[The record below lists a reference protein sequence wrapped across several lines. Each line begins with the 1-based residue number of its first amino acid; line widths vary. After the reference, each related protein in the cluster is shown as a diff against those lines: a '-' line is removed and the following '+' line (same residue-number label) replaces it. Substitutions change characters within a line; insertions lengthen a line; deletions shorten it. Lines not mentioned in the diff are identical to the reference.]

1 MTTATTDRLMNLLP
15 AVYRLRDVDKRGPL
29 DRDQLRKL
37 LSIIAGQVD
46 LLDEDLAQL
55 YDDQFIDTCA
65 DWVIPYIGD
74 LLGTSPLYAGN
85 ETEGDTARSLFPD
98 LLGPRFAPRVALR
111 GRADVARTIYFRK
124 RKATLPMLEE
134 LANAVTGWA
143 AHVVE
148 FFELLI
154 WNQCIRNHV
163 RLHSKGTVDLRKLD
177 ALDRIQRPFD
187 TASHTV
193 DVAPIS
199 QHEGWHEV
207 RNIGFFLWRLRSYAI
222 DGVDA
227 RADLAA
233 GAFAYRFHP
242 LGLDTPLFS
251 PFVPTLTGGLTET
264 TVPSPIRPRLLE
276 HDLANDGT
284 LYTDAFS
291 IALDGVAVPRE
302 RICSADLSA
311 WAQPADD
318 TVAVDTRTGR
328 IALGATI
335 DVPSRVEVAY
345 HYGFSSDLGGGTYA
359 RSSWKVKSARAE
371 AILSVRK
378 DGTGDA
384 TTVAGA
390 LALWD
395 RAKNTIIE
403 IADNRTYEEGALT
416 LDVAEG
422 KWLAIEAAD
431 RKRPTL
437 ILSAPIEVPGVK
449 SSSVTLG
456 GLLIEGRVHVSVP
469 AGEVRVIHTTLLDG
483 VDVDEVVNDDVRED
497 PLRLEVAF
505 SIVGPLRVPQTA
517 RGIWLLD
524 SIVDGTPGDA
534 IAGPAAGSRGARAW
548 IERST
553 LFGPARVLEMTL
565 ATETIFTAQV
575 NAERRQ
581 SGCIRFS
588 YVPPGSRT
596 PRRYR
601 CQPDLSEEADRPSV
615 VPSFTSLRYGE
626 PAYAQLHLNGPR
638 VIARGAEDSSEMGVF
653 CHLKQP
659 QREDNLRLRLIEFL
673 PFGLQPGLI
682 FVT

>member
-1 MTTATTDRLMNLLP
+1 MTAFTTEQLMNLLP
-15 AVYRLRDVDKRGPL
+15 SVIRLRDVDRRGPL

-37 LSIIAGQVD
+37 IGIIAGEIGIVE
-46 LLDEDLAQL
+46 EDLAQL

-74 LLGTSPLYAGN
+74 LLGTSPLYSGN
-85 ETEGDTARSLFPD
+85 PGEGNSARSLFPD

-111 GRADVARTIYFRK
+111 SRPDVARTIYFRK

-154 WNQCIRNHV
+154 WNQCIRNHL
-163 RLHSKGTVDLRKLD
+163 RLHSRGTVDVRRLD
-177 ALDRIQRPFD
+177 ALDRIHGPFD
-187 TASHTV
+187 SAAHTV

-207 RNIGFFLWRLRSYAI
+207 RNIGFFLWRLRSYWI

-227 RADLAA
+227 RADAAA
-233 GAFAYRFHP
+233 GAFAFRFHP
-242 LGLDTPLFS
+242 LGLDAPLFS

-264 TVPSPIRPRLLE
+264 VVPAPIRPRLLE
-276 HDLANDGT
+276 RDLASPDGT

-291 IALDGVAVPRE
+291 IRLDGVLVPRE
-302 RICSADLSA
+302 RICSADLFA
-311 WAQPADD
+311 WAQPSDD

-328 IALGATI
+328 IALGALVPI
-335 DVPSRVEVAY
+335 PQSVDVAF
-345 HYGFSSDLGGGTYA
+345 HYGFSSDLGGGTYP
-359 RSSWKVKSARAE
+359 RSSWKVKRPLAE
-371 AILSVRK
+371 AVITVSK
-378 DGTGDA
+378 TGTF
-384 TTVAGA
+384 TTVADA
-390 LALWD
+390 LQQWRD
-395 RAKNTIIE
+395 DGFRNTIIE

-416 LDVAEG
+416 IDVPEDR
-422 KWLAIEAAD
+422 WIAIEAAD
-431 RKRPTL
+431 RRRPTL
-437 ILSAPIEVPGVK
+437 ILSAPIEVPGQR
-449 SSSVTLG
+449 SSSVTLS
-456 GLLIEGRVHVSVP
+456 GLLIDGEVHVSRP
-469 AGEVRVIHTTLLDG
+469 AGRLRIIHTTLLNG
-483 VDVDEVVNDDVRED
+483 IYVEDEVDDDVRDD
-497 PLRLEVAF
+497 PLRLEIAF
-505 SIVGPLRVPQTA
+505 SIVGPLQVPGAA

-524 SIVDGTPGDA
+524 SIAGAIDGPKT
-534 IAGPAAGSRGARAW
+534 W

-553 LFGPARVLEMTL
+553 IFGPASVQEMTL
-565 ATETIFTAQV
+565 ATETIFTGEV

-596 PRRYR
+596 PRRFR
-601 CQPDLSEEADRPSV
+601 CQPDLTPAAQRPSV
-615 VPSFTSLRYGE
+615 VPSFTSMRYGD
-626 PAYAQLHLNGPR
+626 PAYAQLHLNGPA
-638 VIARGAEDSSEMGVF
+638 VIARGAEDSSEMGVY

-659 QREDNLRLRLIEFL
+659 QREDNLRLRLVEFL

>member
-1 MTTATTDRLMNLLP
+1 MTTFTTQRLMDLLP

-29 DRDQLRKL
+29 DRDQLRSL
-37 LSIIAGQVD
+37 ISIIAGQTA
-46 LLDEDLAQL
+46 LLEEDLDQL

-74 LLGTSPLYAGN
+74 LLGTSPLYSGN
-85 ETEGDTARSLFPD
+85 ATEGNTARSLFPD

-154 WNQCIRNHV
+154 WNQCIRNHL
-163 RLHSKGTVDLRKLD
+163 RLHSRGTVDLRRLD

-199 QHEGWHEV
+199 QLDGWHEV

-222 DGVDA
+222 DRVDA
-227 RADLAA
+227 RADAAA
-233 GAFAYRFHP
+233 GAFAFRFHP
-242 LGLDTPLFS
+242 LGLDAPLFS

-264 TVPSPIRPRLLE
+264 TVPAPIRPRLLE
-276 HDLANDGT
+276 HDLANGGT

-291 IALDGVAVPRE
+291 IALDGVVVPRE
-302 RICSADLSA
+302 RICSADLA
-311 WAQPADD
+311 TWVQPAKDE
-318 TVAVDTRTGR
+318 VAVDTRSGR

-335 DVPSRVEVAY
+335 PIPTRVEVAY
-345 HYGFSSDLGGGTYA
+345 HYGFPSDLGGGTYP
-359 RSSWKVKSARAE
+359 RSSWRIKRARAE
-371 AILSVRK
+371 AVLVVAK
-378 DGTGDA
+378 DGSGDA
-384 TTVAGA
+384 TTIAGA

-403 IADNRTYEEGALT
+403 VADNRTYSEGALT

-422 KWLAIEAAD
+422 KWVAIEAAD

-437 ILSAPIEVPGVK
+437 ILSAPIEVPGQK
-449 SSSVTLG
+449 SSAVTLS
-456 GLLIEGRVHVSVP
+456 GLLIDGRVHVSTP
-469 AGEVRVIHTTLLDG
+469 AGKLRVIHATLLDG
-483 VDVDEVVNDDVRED
+483 IDADDVVSDDVRDD
-497 PLRLEVAF
+497 PLRVEVAF
-505 SIVGPLRVPQTA
+505 SIVGPLRTPQSA

-534 IAGPAAGSRGARAW
+534 LAGPTSGSRGARAW
-548 IERST
+548 IERCT
-553 LFGPARVLEMTL
+553 IFGPARVQEMTL
-565 ATETIFTAQV
+565 ATETIFTGEV

-596 PRRYR
+596 PRRFR
-601 CQPDLSEEADRPSV
+601 CQPDLTPAAQRPSV
-615 VPSFTSLRYGE
+615 VPSFTSMRYGD
-626 PAYAQLHLNGPR
+626 PAYAQLHLNGPA
-638 VIARGAEDSSEMGVF
+638 VIARGAEDSSEMGVY

-659 QREDNLRLRLIEFL
+659 QREDNLRLRLVEFL